1 MGSSLA
7 GKALRL
13 SAREWRL
20 IAEGWVELARVR
32 WALRRQPLPALL
44 EALDALPTDRPAAE
58 PGALATAV
66 WRASRL
72 HPVPMLCLP
81 RSLALARM
89 MARRGEPCEVVIGAQ
104 PLNDTLDA
112 HAWVEQRGTP
122 LNSPADSA
130 ERHPVLIRYPVVRT
144 P

>member
-1 MGSSLA
+1 MGWSLA
-7 GKALRL
+7 TKALRL
-13 SAREWRL
+13 SPRQWRL
-20 IAEGWVELARVR
+20 IGEGWVELARVR

-44 EALDALPTDRPAAE
+44 AGIDRLPAAPHPPAE
-58 PGALATAV
+58 PLELAAAV

-104 PLNDTLDA
+104 PLNGTLDA
-112 HAWVEQRGTP
+112 HAWVEQGGTP
-122 LNSPADSA
+122 LNSAADSA
-130 ERHPVLIRYPVVRT
+130 ARHPVLIRHVVGS